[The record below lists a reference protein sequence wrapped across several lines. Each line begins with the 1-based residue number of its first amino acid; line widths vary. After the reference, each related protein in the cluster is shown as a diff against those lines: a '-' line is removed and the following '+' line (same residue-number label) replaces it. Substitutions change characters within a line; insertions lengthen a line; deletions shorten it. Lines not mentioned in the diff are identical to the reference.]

1 VARATRRAVLKRDNY
16 RCILCG
22 ATRNLEVHHIV
33 PRAEGGSNDLANL
46 VTLCT
51 ACHDTTH
58 DRPQGPLKDVDRD
71 SASPT

>member
-16 RCILCG
+16 RCILC
-22 ATRNLEVHHIV
+22 
-33 PRAEGGSNDLANL
+33 AEGGSNDLANL

-58 DRPQGPLKDVDRD
+58 DRPQGPLKDIDRD
-71 SASPT
+71 SATPA